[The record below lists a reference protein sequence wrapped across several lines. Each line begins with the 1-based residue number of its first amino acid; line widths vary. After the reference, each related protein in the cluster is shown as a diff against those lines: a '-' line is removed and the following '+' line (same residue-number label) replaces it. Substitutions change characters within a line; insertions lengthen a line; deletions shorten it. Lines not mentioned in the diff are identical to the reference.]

1 MSLLAEVVVEEW
13 LNRQGYF
20 TIRGARLGVDEIDI
34 LAIRLRPEGGIER
47 RHIEVQ
53 VSTRPISYISVLPK
67 SVQKSTGRSANT
79 NKRSSEEIEQ
89 GVKEWVDKKYNKA
102 NKQTLLASFGKEPWS
117 RELVLHNVKSQDE
130 VELIK
135 GHGVK
140 IIQLAE
146 IVKELR
152 TMKTSIKSAAG
163 ADLLELMHLASAG
176 DETLVESVE
185 AASKS

>member
-20 TIRGARLGVDEIDI
+20 TIRGARLGVDEMDI
-34 LAIRLRPEGGIER
+34 LAIRLLPDGKVER

-67 SVQKSTGRSANT
+67 SVQKATGRAANT
-79 NKRSSEEIEQ
+79 AKRSAEEIEE
-89 GVKEWVDKKYNKA
+89 GVKEWVEKKFNKA
-102 NKQTLLASFGKEPWS
+102 NKRTLLMSFGEEPWS
-117 RELVLHNVKSQDE
+117 KELVLHNVKSQDE

-135 GHGVK
+135 GHGIK
-140 IIQLAE
+140 TTQLAD

-163 ADLLELMHLASAG
+163 ADLLELMHLASSG
-176 DETLVESVE
+176 DETLAESVE
-185 AASKS
+185 AASKI